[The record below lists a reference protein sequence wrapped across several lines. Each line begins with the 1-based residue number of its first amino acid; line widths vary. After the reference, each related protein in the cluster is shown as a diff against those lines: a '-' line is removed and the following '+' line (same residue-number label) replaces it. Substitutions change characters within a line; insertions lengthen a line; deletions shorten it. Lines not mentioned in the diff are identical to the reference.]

1 MTLKEILLQ
10 EIEGLPEERQASVLA
25 FVRFLKIGLA
35 DTQVLADRFAASV
48 AEARRLAA
56 EGGIVAEDIEHEIEA
71 VRTGRP
77 CAS

>member
-10 EIEGLPEERQASVLA
+10 EIEGLPEERQVSVLA

-35 DTQVLADRFAASV
+35 DTEVLADRFAASL

-56 EGGIVAEDIEHEIEA
+56 DGGIAEADIERKIEA
-71 VRTGRP
+71 VRTGQP
-77 CAS
+77 GAS

>member
-10 EIEGLPEERQASVLA
+10 EIEGLPEGRQVSVLA

-35 DTQVLADRFAASV
+35 DTEVLADRFAASL

-56 EGGIVAEDIEHEIEA
+56 DGGIAEADIERKIEA
-71 VRTGRP
+71 VRTGQP
-77 CAS
+77 GAS